1 MNNQNRLGDPETR
14 GCDDKKEDSGEI
26 QGNTEIEGNSEFKI
40 QVMEF
45 RNDPVEQGPSE
56 AGFNRG
62 GCNESLQPTL
72 PKPQIIYIDASNSH
86 KPRQNSSCHNQWEGL
101 KNTIVPTGNNSVI
114 CVEPLCNSC

>member
-45 RNDPVEQGPSE
+45 RNYPVEQDSIEE
-56 AGFNRG
+56 AAMNHV
-62 GCNESLQPTL
+62 NPLLLNP
-72 PKPQIIYIDASNSH
+72 IIYIDASNSR
-86 KPRQNSSCHNQWEGL
+86 KSRQNSSFHNQWEGL
-101 KNTIVPTGNNSVI
+101 KNTIVPMGNNSVI
-114 CVEPLCNSC
+114 CVEPLCNSF